1 MDATGREVFGKK
13 DLLKTGVDVDAWPAK
28 HSIPAQN
35 RMAVRRSALWTH
47 SPRGSI
53 LFPIRAA
60 SLPSLFS
67 DRREE
72 ERLKITS
79 LGRIGV
85 RSFGAGSGGAR
96 RARERVKEGKS
107 KVIKIE
113 WNLNEGTPGRQV
125 RCWGSGCYVCGHGC
139 NLHHP

>member
-60 SLPSLFS
+60 PFLPSFQTAA
-67 DRREE
+67 REE

-85 RSFGAGSGGAR
+85 RRYRGSLGRGAS
-96 RARERVKEGKS
+96 V
-107 KVIKIE
+107 
-113 WNLNEGTPGRQV
+113 
-125 RCWGSGCYVCGHGC
+125 
-139 NLHHP
+139 

>member
-1 MDATGREVFGKK
+1 MD
-13 DLLKTGVDVDAWPAK
+13 VDVDAWPAK

-35 RMAVRRSALWTH
+35 RMAVRPSLRSLDTFSAGVNFIPN
-47 SPRGSI
+47 SCC
-53 LFPIRAA
+53 

-85 RSFGAGSGGAR
+85 RRYRGSLGRGAS
-96 RARERVKEGKS
+96 V
-107 KVIKIE
+107 
-113 WNLNEGTPGRQV
+113 
-125 RCWGSGCYVCGHGC
+125 
-139 NLHHP
+139 